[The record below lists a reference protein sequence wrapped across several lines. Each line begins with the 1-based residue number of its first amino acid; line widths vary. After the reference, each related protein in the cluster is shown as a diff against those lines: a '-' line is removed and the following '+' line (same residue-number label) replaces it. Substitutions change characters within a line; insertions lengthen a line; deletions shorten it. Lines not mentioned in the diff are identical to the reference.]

1 MKPPVLRAVSKGE
14 HGVRVS
20 WFELFYDL
28 VVVASVSHGSHLF
41 GEHPSWGLGTW
52 LAASLVLLMTFWLLT
67 MVSHNFYPGDDVTRR
82 FLVIVQ
88 MVALIVASLSL
99 ARGDEGL
106 PDSVGFTALAI
117 GFLSLAFVFWRCTRQ
132 YPDTSASARVLALS
146 SFFAAVIMAVG
157 ALLPSNGNVISNPIT
172 WAFTLGML
180 CGIVPL
186 LFIVLNDRTS
196 SEQINTEHL
205 SERMGQL
212 VLIVLGESFVS
223 LIFSL
228 SGLSAI
234 PNPWYFLLDF
244 IVVLAIWTLY
254 FTGVLQAG
262 VPATAGR
269 LRAWLGLHVIFIFG
283 AIATAGGFA
292 ALTLIPFA
300 EAPTSKAFWTPL
312 PLFYVMIGLFGLSV
326 LIGRPRRMRAIDG
339 IIALLLAVL
348 SALAL
353 WVIPEEARW
362 LTLVAAALVIL
373 DAAFNAAA
381 SRVNATN

>member
-1 MKPPVLRAVSKGE
+1 MNPPALRASSKQD

-41 GEHPSWGLGTW
+41 GEHPSWGMGTW

-67 MVSHNFYPGDDVTRR
+67 MVSHNLYPGDDITRR

-88 MVALIVASLSL
+88 MVALIIASLSL
-99 ARGDEGL
+99 GRGDEGL
-106 PDSVGFTALAI
+106 PDSVGFAALSI
-117 GFLSLAFVFWRCTRQ
+117 GFVSLSLLFWRCGRQ
-132 YPDTSASARVLALS
+132 NPESSAAARVLAPTSLL
-146 SFFAAVIMAVG
+146 AAAIMLIGAV
-157 ALLPSNGNVISNPIT
+157 LPTNGEVLTNPIT

-186 LFIVLNDRTS
+186 LFIVLNHRTTS
-196 SEQINTEHL
+196 AQINAEHI

-228 SGLSAI
+228 SGVSRI
-234 PNPWYFLLDF
+234 PNPWYFMLDF
-244 IVVLAIWTLY
+244 VVVLAIWTLY
-254 FTGVLQAG
+254 FTGVLPAG

-269 LRAWLGLHVIFIFG
+269 LRAWLGLHVIVIFG

-292 ALTLIPFA
+292 ALTLIPFGT
-300 EAPTSKAFWTPL
+300 APTSQAFWTPL
-312 PLFYVMIGLFGLSV
+312 PLFYVMIGLLGLS
-326 LIGRPRRMRAIDG
+326 LLTRRPRVLRYVDG
-339 IIALLLAVL
+339 TIAALLAVL
-348 SALAL
+348 TVLAL
-353 WVIPEEARW
+353 WVIPDEARW
-362 LTLVAAALVIL
+362 LTLVAAALVIG
-373 DAAFNAAA
+373 DAAVSAVG
-381 SRVNATN
+381 SRKQATN

>member
-1 MKPPVLRAVSKGE
+1 MSRDE
-14 HGVRVS
+14 DGVRVS

-41 GEHPSWGLGTW
+41 GEHPSWGMGTW

-67 MVSHNFYPGDDVTRR
+67 MVSHNLYPGDDVVRR
-82 FLVIVQ
+82 FLIIVQ
-88 MVALIVASLSL
+88 MVALVVASLSL
-99 ARGDEGL
+99 GRGDEGL

-117 GFLSLAFVFWRCTRQ
+117 GFLSLALVFWRCGRQ
-132 YPDTSASARVLALS
+132 YPTTSSAARVLTS
-146 SFFAAVIMAVG
+146 SSILAAVVMAVG
-157 ALLPSNGNVISNPIT
+157 ALLPSNGAVLSNPIT
-172 WAFTLGML
+172 WAFSIGLL
-180 CGIVPL
+180 CGILPL
-186 LFIVLNDRTS
+186 LFIVLNHRTT
-196 SEQINTEHL
+196 SEKINTEHL

-228 SGLSAI
+228 NGMSRI

-254 FTGVLQAG
+254 FTGVLPAG

-269 LRAWLGLHVIFIFG
+269 LRAWLGLHVLLIFG

-292 ALTLIPFA
+292 ALTLIPFSTV
-300 EAPTSKAFWTPL
+300 PTAQGYWTPL
-312 PLFYVMIGLFGLSV
+312 PLFYVMLGLLGLSFLSRRPKAV
-326 LIGRPRRMRAIDG
+326 LVSDT
-339 IIALLLAVL
+339 IIVLLLAAL

-353 WVIPEEARW
+353 WVIPDEARW
-362 LTLVAAALVIL
+362 LTLVGAALIVI
-373 DAAFNAAA
+373 DAALSAAP
-381 SRVNATN
+381 SRKRLGA